1 MRPERQAGGRRL
13 GVKVPRGEIWQR
25 WEWRSQGRRV
35 GLDLGHRR
43 ARVMGH
49 GCMVLGHI
57 WARD

>member
-1 MRPERQAGGRRL
+1 M
-13 GVKVPRGEIWQR
+13 KVPRGEIWQR